1 MYIFYLT
8 LHETLNT
15 TCNLI
20 GLDLDVVQTKKR
32 LQAVK
37 IILDVVMEP
46 NLDAVLMVL
55 RSPLDLTIKVQEI
68 D

>member
-8 LHETLNT
+8 LYETLNT